1 MLSGLYVSL
10 VSGLIYGII
19 LSLLASG
26 LSLIYGVMNSINTAH
41 GAFYMLGGFLA
52 FLGSSTLRLSPA
64 LAILFA
70 FVAALLLGM
79 VTLTVGV
86 RRSIWVTNQ
95 PSEQNVVLMELLAI
109 AFIAEEAV
117 FLLFGG
123 SSVSIPSITFGNF
136 LLPGDIYISYQETIA
151 VGICIAS
158 YVGLYLFLFH
168 TRIGRAIRAF
178 AEDRELAEGLGVN
191 VTMIALLTYGIG
203 VALAALTGSLLGSI
217 YSVTSESGWNELVIA
232 FVIVTFGGIGS
243 LEGTVIAGLIYGVV
257 YSILEYNYPSLSFV
271 LTLLFIYVIL
281 VIRPKGILGVVVE
294 RA

>member
-1 MLSGLYVSL
+1 MLSGLYVSV

-52 FLGSSTLRLSPA
+52 FLGSATLRLSPA

-70 FVAALLLGM
+70 FVAALLLGV

-136 LLPGDIYISYQETIA
+136 LLPGDVYISYQETIA
-151 VGICIAS
+151 VAICIAS

-281 VIRPKGILGVVVE
+281 VTRPRGILGVVVE